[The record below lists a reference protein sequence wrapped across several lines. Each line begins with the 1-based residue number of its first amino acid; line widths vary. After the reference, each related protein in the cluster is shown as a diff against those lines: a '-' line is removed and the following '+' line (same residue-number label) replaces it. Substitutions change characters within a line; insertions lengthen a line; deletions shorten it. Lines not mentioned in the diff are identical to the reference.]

1 MPGCIAWIVKLT
13 FSESMEAV
21 YMAADKIRILIVD
34 DIAETR
40 ENIRKLLQ
48 FESDVDVVGAARSGK
63 EGIQLAQELDP
74 DVVLMDINMPDID
87 GITATDIIRKKSSH
101 IQVVILSVQ
110 SDQNYMRKA
119 MLAGAR
125 DFLTKP
131 PLGDELISAIRR
143 AGDMAQAERAKGAQ
157 QHLAAVSVAGGASAA
172 ANYASVS
179 KGKVITVYSPKGGT
193 GCTTIAVNLAIALN
207 NEDTRAA
214 LVDANLQFGDVAIF
228 VNEQGKN
235 TILELAP
242 RVDELEP
249 DVVEEILIYHG
260 ASGLRILAAPQR
272 PEMAEKIS
280 TDQFIKVVQYL
291 QKMYA
296 YIVVDTAHILSDVVL
311 SLIDISD
318 VVVLVTTQEIPSI
331 KNARLFLDLLQ
342 TMGIGKERVVFTM
355 NRYDKRIGI
364 TPERVSEN
372 LKHEISVTIPLD
384 EKVAITAVNRGVP
397 FMLDNK
403 AQPVGRGIFSLAEAV
418 RARLTTLESETEV
431 PGKR

>member
-1 MPGCIAWIVKLT
+1 M
-13 FSESMEAV
+13 AV
-21 YMAADKIRILIVD
+21 NKIRILVVD

-63 EGIQLAQELDP
+63 EGIQLAFELDP

-87 GITATDIIRKKSSH
+87 GITATDTIRKKSPY

-143 AGDMAQAERAKGAQ
+143 AGEMAHAERAKGAQ
-157 QHLAAVSVAGGASAA
+157 QQHVTTTAAGAPASAGFA
-172 ANYASVS
+172 PMS

-193 GCTTIAVNLAIALN
+193 GCTTVAVNLALALN
-207 NEDTRAA
+207 NEDTRAV

-242 RVDELEP
+242 RVDELEKET
-249 DVVEEILIYHG
+249 VEDILIKHTP
-260 ASGLRILAAPQR
+260 SGLRILAAPQR
-272 PEMAEKIS
+272 PEMADQVT
-280 TDQFIKVVQYL
+280 TDQFTKVVQYM
-291 QKMYA
+291 QNMFA
-296 YIVVDTAHILSDVVL
+296 YVVVDTSHILSDIVL
-311 SLIDISD
+311 SMLDISD
-318 VVVLVTTQEIPSI
+318 AIVLLTTQEIPAI
-331 KNARLFLDLLQ
+331 KNARLFLDLLHN
-342 TMGIGKERVVFTM
+342 MGLGKERVVFAM
-355 NRYDKRIGI
+355 NKYDKRIGI

-372 LKHEISVTIPLD
+372 LKHEISVAIPLD
-384 EKVAITAVNRGVP
+384 ERVVITAVNRGVP
-397 FMLDNK
+397 FMLENK
-403 AQPVGRGIFSLAEAV
+403 AQPVGRGILSLAESV
-418 RARLTTLESETEV
+418 RARLTVLENADET

>member
-1 MPGCIAWIVKLT
+1 M
-13 FSESMEAV
+13 AV
-21 YMAADKIRILIVD
+21 NKIRILVVD

-48 FESDVDVVGAARSGK
+48 FESDVDVVGTARSGK
-63 EGIQLAQELDP
+63 EGIQLAFELDP

-87 GITATDIIRKKSSH
+87 GITATDTIRKRSPY

-131 PLGDELISAIRR
+131 PLGDELISAVRR
-143 AGDMAQAERAKGAQ
+143 AGEMAHAERAKGAQ
-157 QHLAAVSVAGGASAA
+157 QQQVNASVAGVSSAA
-172 ANYASVS
+172 AGFSPMS
-179 KGKVITVYSPKGGT
+179 RGKIISVYSPKGGA
-193 GCTTIAVNLAIALN
+193 GCTTVAVNLSIALN
-207 NEDTRAA
+207 NEDTRTV

-242 RVDELEP
+242 RVDDLEM
-249 DVVEEILIYHG
+249 DVVEDILIKHA

-272 PEMAEKIS
+272 PEMADQIS
-280 TDQFIKVVQYL
+280 TEQFTKVVQYL

-296 YIVVDTAHILSDVVL
+296 YVVVDTSHILSDVVL
-311 SLIDISD
+311 SMFDISD
-318 VVVLVTTQEIPSI
+318 VIVLLTTQEIPAI
-331 KNARLFLDLLQ
+331 KNARLFFDLLQ
-342 TMGIGKERVVFTM
+342 NMGLGQERIVFAM
-355 NRYDKRIGI
+355 NRYDRRIGI

-372 LKHEISVTIPLD
+372 LKHQISVTIPLD
-384 EKVAITAVNRGVP
+384 EKVVITAVNRGVP

-403 AQPVGRGIFSLAEAV
+403 AQPVGKGIFSLAEAV
-418 RARLTTLESETEV
+418 RARLATLEAESEML
-431 PGKR
+431 GKG

>member
-1 MPGCIAWIVKLT
+1 M
-13 FSESMEAV
+13 AV
-21 YMAADKIRILIVD
+21 NKIRILVVD

-48 FESDVDVVGAARSGK
+48 FESDVDVVGTARSGK
-63 EGIQLAQELDP
+63 EGIQLAFELDP

-87 GITATDIIRKKSSH
+87 GITATDTIRKRSPY

-131 PLGDELISAIRR
+131 PLGDELISAVRR
-143 AGDMAQAERAKGAQ
+143 AGEMAHAERAKGAQ
-157 QHLAAVSVAGGASAA
+157 QQQVNASVAGVSSAA
-172 ANYASVS
+172 AGFSPMS
-179 KGKVITVYSPKGGT
+179 RGKIISVYSPKGGA
-193 GCTTIAVNLAIALN
+193 GCTTVAVNLSIALN
-207 NEDTRAA
+207 NEDTRTV

-242 RVDELEP
+242 RVDDLEM
-249 DVVEEILIYHG
+249 DVVEDILIKHA

-272 PEMAEKIS
+272 PEMADQIS
-280 TDQFIKVVQYL
+280 TEQFTKVVQYL

-296 YIVVDTAHILSDVVL
+296 YVVVDTSHILSDVVL
-311 SLIDISD
+311 SMFDISD
-318 VVVLVTTQEIPSI
+318 VIVLLTTQEIPSI

-342 TMGIGKERVVFTM
+342 TMGVAKERVVFVM

-372 LKHEISVTIPLD
+372 LKHEISVAVPLD
-384 EKVAITAVNRGVP
+384 EKIVITAVNRGVP

-403 AQPVGRGIFSLAEAV
+403 AQPVGRGILSLAEAV
-418 RARLTTLESETEV
+418 RARLTALESEEEAS
-431 PGKR
+431 GKR

>member
-1 MPGCIAWIVKLT
+1 V
-13 FSESMEAV
+13 
-21 YMAADKIRILIVD
+21 
-34 DIAETR
+34 
-40 ENIRKLLQ
+40 
-48 FESDVDVVGAARSGK
+48 
-63 EGIQLAQELDP
+63 
-74 DVVLMDINMPDID
+74 
-87 GITATDIIRKKSSH
+87 
-101 IQVVILSVQ
+101 
-110 SDQNYMRKA
+110 
-119 MLAGAR
+119 
-125 DFLTKP
+125 
-131 PLGDELISAIRR
+131 
-143 AGDMAQAERAKGAQ
+143 
-157 QHLAAVSVAGGASAA
+157 
-172 ANYASVS
+172 
-179 KGKVITVYSPKGGT
+179 TVYSPKGGT

-242 RVDELEP
+242 RVDELDPE
-249 DVVEEILIYHG
+249 VVEEILINHA

-318 VVVLVTTQEIPSI
+318 VVVLVTTQEIPAI
-331 KNARLFLDLLQ
+331 KNARLFLDLFQ
-342 TMGIGKERVVFTM
+342 TMGINKERIVFTM

-384 EKVAITAVNRGVP
+384 EKIAITAVNRGVP

-403 AQPVGRGIFSLAEAV
+403 SQPVGRGIFSLAEAV
-418 RARLTTLESETEV
+418 RARLTTLESETEIS
-431 PGKR
+431 GKR

>member
-1 MPGCIAWIVKLT
+1 
-13 FSESMEAV
+13 
-21 YMAADKIRILIVD
+21 MAADKVRILIVD

-87 GITATDIIRKKSSH
+87 GITATDTIRKKSPH

-125 DFLTKP
+125 DFLPKP
-131 PLGDELISAIRR
+131 PLGNELISAIRR
-143 AGDMAQAERAKGAQ
+143 AGEMAHAERAKGVQ
-157 QHLAAVSVAGGASAA
+157 QQLANIAA
-172 ANYASVS
+172 AGVTNTAAGFSTMS
-179 KGKVITVYSPKGGT
+179 RGKIITVYSPKGGT
-193 GCTTIAVNLAIALN
+193 GCTTISVNLAIALN
-207 NEDTRAA
+207 NEDTRTA

-242 RVDELEP
+242 QVDELEA
-249 DVVEEILIYHG
+249 DIVEEILIKHA

-272 PEMAEKIS
+272 PEMADKVSAE
-280 TDQFIKVVQYL
+280 QFTKVVQYL

-296 YIVVDTAHILSDVVL
+296 YIVIDTSHILSDVVL
-311 SLIDISD
+311 SMFDISD
-318 VVVLVTTQEIPSI
+318 VIVLVTTQEIPSI

-342 TMGIGKERVVFTM
+342 NMGIGKDRVVFAM

-384 EKVAITAVNRGVP
+384 EKIVITAVNRGVP

-418 RARLTTLESETEV
+418 RARLTALESETEV
-431 PGKR
+431 SGSRR